1 MYPVLPKLI
10 KIFNLSNLSVIFWI
24 DSIGITA
31 TIIVA
36 TCWENT
42 EVVVYIF
49 NADNLLTF
57 TQQYYT

>member
-10 KIFNLSNLSVIFWI
+10 KTQLSVIFWI

-31 TIIVA
+31 TIASVA
-36 TCWENT
+36 TSWENT
-42 EVVVYIF
+42 EVVVYFF
-49 NADNLLTF
+49 NDDYLLTF